1 MSRQVLA
8 TLALLLL
15 TNSAAALRVIEQVE
29 RPVELTLAQL
39 TLPSAGG
46 TTVSFSECPTCSTST
61 HRLSDSAVFKV
72 NGQTLPLDEFLLAAD
87 EINND
92 ESAVA
97 VVFLDLATERITRI
111 EVRE

>member
-1 MSRQVLA
+1 MARKLLV
-8 TLALLLL
+8 TLAFLLLA
-15 TNSAAALRVIEQVE
+15 NSAAALRVIEQVE

-39 TLPSAGG
+39 TLPPPGG

-61 HRLSDSAVFKV
+61 HRLADSTVYKV
-72 NGQTLPLDEFLLAAD
+72 NGETMALPEFLLAAD
-87 EINND
+87 EIRNAD
-92 ESAVA
+92 SAVA